1 VTASPA
7 DLSRAGMMIDLG
19 RFGDAVRVLTTVV
32 AATPDSA
39 RAWCLLARAQLGG
52 GNEAGAVQ
60 AAHRASELDPADD
73 WPYRLASTALIGLG
87 RADDAVAAA
96 VRARNLAPHF
106 WRSHVCLAQAAVAAG
121 QLDLAGR
128 ARAAALAIAPG
139 EPDVHVT
146 AGKVALGAGDLDQAR
161 ASQQAALAIDP
172 ANVGALN
179 ELGLISLRGRDAPA
193 AAGYFLRAVRSAPGT
208 GVFGQNAEVALARV
222 ALSVLAWATLL
233 AALAA
238 CTATL
243 ALAGWAPFAIVA
255 GLLGTAVAGRMGG
268 QLCRVPGP
276 FRRRLPPLLW
286 TMAGLRGKW
295 RSAMS
300 RSRP

>member
-73 WPYRLASTALIGLG
+73 WPHRLASTALIGLG

-96 VRARNLAPHF
+96 VCARSLAPHC
-106 WRSHVCLAQAAVAAG
+106 WRSHVCLAQAAASAG
-121 QLDLAGR
+121 HQDLAGQ
-128 ARAAALAIAPG
+128 ASAAALVIAPG

-146 AGKVALGAGDLDQAR
+146 AGRVALSAGDLDRAR

-172 ANVGALN
+172 ANSAAFN

-193 AAGYFLRAVRSAPGT
+193 AAGYFLQAVRSAPGSS
-208 GVFGQNAEVALARV
+208 VFGQNAEVALARV
-222 ALSVLAWATLL
+222 ALAILAWATLL

-238 CTATL
+238 GTAGL
-243 ALAGWAPFAIVA
+243 ALAGSVPFAIVT
-255 GLLGTAVAGRMGG
+255 GLLGAAVAARIGVR
-268 QLCRVPGP
+268 LRRVPGP
-276 FRRRLPPLLW
+276 CRRRIPRLLW
-286 TMAGLRGKW
+286 PVAGLSRK
-295 RSAMS
+295 RHSAMT
-300 RSRP
+300 P